1 MALQLGRPYSVYPLK
16 PSNKEAITWNLSC
29 DMALSH
35 IGEDALL
42 RQAPLQTS
50 QTYSLFDEQAA
61 LYGSF
66 IPK

>member
-1 MALQLGRPYSVYPLK
+1 
-16 PSNKEAITWNLSC
+16 
-29 DMALSH
+29 MALSH